1 METNTLK
8 AVASNAKH
16 KVVSPQEWLEA
27 RKQLLQKEKELTR
40 AYDKI
45 RAERL
50 ALPWVEITKNYV
62 FDSVNG
68 KLTLEDLFDGRSQ
81 LIVKHFMLGPGWK
94 EGCVG
99 CSFGADHTQAALVH
113 LNNHDVTYIA
123 VSRAPIEEIEAF
135 KKRMGWTFPW
145 VSSFNNDFNFDFHV
159 SFRPEDVIDG
169 KVYYNYGM
177 QPFLGEEASGDSS
190 FYKDEH
196 GKIFH
201 TYSSYARGGENEI
214 STYMVLDTAPLG
226 RNEGEGESLI
236 SWVRHHDRY
245 NAGGYV
251 DKTGRYVAEKNN
263 NSCCHGEE
271 HKHEH

>member
-1 METNTLK
+1 METNTME
-8 AVASNAKH
+8 AVASNIQH
-16 KVVSPQEWLEA
+16 QIVSPKEWLEA

-40 AYDKI
+40 QYDKL

-50 ALPWVEITKNYV
+50 ALPWVEVTKNYV
-62 FDSVNG
+62 FDSLNG
-68 KLTLEDLFDGRSQ
+68 KVSLADLFDGRSQ
-81 LIVKHFMLGPGWK
+81 LIIKHFMLGPGWQ

-99 CSFGADHTQAALVH
+99 CSFGADHSQAALVH
-113 LNNHDVTYIA
+113 LNNHDITYVA

-159 SFRPEDVIDG
+159 SFRPEDVVDG

-177 QPFLGEEASGDSS
+177 QPYNGDEASGDSA

-196 GKIFH
+196 GKLFH
-201 TYSSYARGGENEI
+201 TYSSFARGGENQI
-214 STYMVLDTAPLG
+214 STYMILDTAPLG
-226 RNEGEGESLI
+226 RNEVNNLTN
-236 SWVRHHDRY
+236 WVRHHDRY

-251 DKTGRYVAEKNN
+251 DQTGRYVAEKNN